1 MPLAVRVLLILLVLT
16 SMGVLAWT
24 VRLLV
29 RRLGRLGSDLDRLR
43 LELDPALRQVK
54 LDADVTATELAAI
67 GDRLEARA
75 RAAAARPRRRWRPG
89 PS

>member
-1 MPLAVRVLLILLVLT
+1 VPFAAGLLLTLLVLA
-16 SMGVLAWT
+16 SIAGLAWA
-24 VRLLV
+24 VRILV
-29 RRLGRLGSDLDRLR
+29 RRLGQLGADLDRLR
-43 LELDPALRQVK
+43 LEVDPALRQ
-54 LDADVTATELAAI
+54 LEADAAVTTTELAAI

>member
-1 MPLAVRVLLILLVLT
+1 MPFAAGLLLTLLVLA
-16 SMGVLAWT
+16 SIAGLAWA

-29 RRLGRLGSDLDRLR
+29 RRLGQLGADLDRLR
-43 LELDPALRQVK
+43 LEVDPALRQ
-54 LDADVTATELAAI
+54 LEADAAVTTTELAAI

>member
-1 MPLAVRVLLILLVLT
+1 MPFAAGLLLTLLVLL
-16 SMGVLAWT
+16 SIGALAWT

-29 RRLGRLGSDLDRLR
+29 HRLGRLGADLDRLR
-43 LELDPALRQVK
+43 LELDPALRQVQ
-54 LDADVTATELAAI
+54 LDAEVTATELAAI